1 MKSELKLIN
10 SRNKSFI
17 IIFLI
22 LNLFLA
28 ILETIGI
35 GSLPVIIL
43 SLLDQSSVFKDY
55 FFFEIIEFFFDT
67 NSPNFILL
75 FSIAIFLF
83 FLLKNIYYL
92 VIKLFEGLLRKKI
105 VSDISC
111 QLFRNYLELSFE
123 KHQYKNPSIMLR
135 NMTNNCENYSSY
147 ITSMIEIVRE
157 ILIISF
163 LFSLLFIQN
172 KILSTSIFSILLF
185 VIIIFY
191 AFLRNFIYDI
201 GKISEDLRGKQYK
214 LINQSLEAIRYVK
227 ILKKEN
233 FLLNKFSQNLNK
245 ILKQSVV
252 MNLIKSAP
260 KAILELI
267 AISIMLI
274 CVYFFM
280 NYEQSENVVP
290 FITLLGLILIRFIPS
305 FNIISSN
312 FSALKFLT
320 PSKEI
325 LVNEFRNKTKINKNY
340 NVKIKKG
347 IKNFNFKSNI
357 LFKDVY
363 FKYPNSKELNLKK
376 ININIKK
383 NSFVAF
389 IGESGAGKST
399 IVDLILG
406 LLKPSSGKILIDGNN
421 IQSILSEW
429 YADIGFI
436 PQDIY
441 LDDDTVKNNITFY
454 EENINL
460 NNLKKAIKLS
470 QLEKFIDKLPN
481 KYETYIGNRGVRL
494 SGGQIQRIGIARCL
508 YRNPKIIIMDE
519 ATSSLDNQAE
529 KKILNAINNL
539 KKGRTLIAIAHR
551 LSTVRRADLIF
562 FVKNGKVVDYGSYK
576 KLKKTQSDFFT
587 NI

>member
-1 MKSELKLIN
+1 
-10 SRNKSFI
+10 
-17 IIFLI
+17 
-22 LNLFLA
+22 
-28 ILETIGI
+28 
-35 GSLPVIIL
+35 
-43 SLLDQSSVFKDY
+43 
-55 FFFEIIEFFFDT
+55 
-67 NSPNFILL
+67 
-75 FSIAIFLF
+75 
-83 FLLKNIYYL
+83 
-92 VIKLFEGLLRKKI
+92 
-105 VSDISC
+105 
-111 QLFRNYLELSFE
+111 
-123 KHQYKNPSIMLR
+123 
-135 NMTNNCENYSSY
+135 
-147 ITSMIEIVRE
+147 
-157 ILIISF
+157 
-163 LFSLLFIQN
+163 
-172 KILSTSIFSILLF
+172 
-185 VIIIFY
+185 
-191 AFLRNFIYDI
+191 
-201 GKISEDLRGKQYK
+201 
-214 LINQSLEAIRYVK
+214 
-227 ILKKEN
+227 
-233 FLLNKFSQNLNK
+233 
-245 ILKQSVV
+245 
-252 MNLIKSAP
+252 
-260 KAILELI
+260 
-267 AISIMLI
+267 
-274 CVYFFM
+274 M

-357 LFKDVY
+357 LFKDVN

-470 QLEKFIDKLPN
+470 QLEKFIDKLYN
-481 KYETYIGNRGVRL
+481 SGIQDLKIIENFVLTESSDFEVEETENT
-494 SGGQIQRIGIARCL
+494 IGILNR
-508 YRNPKIIIMDE
+508 YIDE
-519 ATSSLDNQAE
+519 SEFEGD
-529 KKILNAINNL
+529 K
-539 KKGRTLIAIAHR
+539 TLIKGILQKIYSEACE
-551 LSTVRRADLIF
+551 
-562 FVKNGKVVDYGSYK
+562 VD
-576 KLKKTQSDFFT
+576 
-587 NI
+587 

>member
-28 ILETIGI
+28 VLETIGI

-172 KILSTSIFSILLF
+172 KTLSTSIFLILLF

-191 AFLRNFIYDI
+191 AFLRNFIYNI

-245 ILKQSVV
+245 ILKQSVI

-441 LDDDTVKNNITFY
+441 LDDDTIKNNITFY

-562 FVKNGKVVDYGSYK
+562 FIKNGKVVDYGNYK

>member
-28 ILETIGI
+28 VLETIGI

-172 KILSTSIFSILLF
+172 KTLSTSIFLILLF

-191 AFLRNFIYDI
+191 AFLRNFIYNI

-245 ILKQSVV
+245 ILKQSVI

-357 LFKDVY
+357 LFKDVN

-562 FVKNGKVVDYGSYK
+562 FIKNGKVVDYGNYK

>member
-147 ITSMIEIVRE
+147 ITSMSEIVRE

-191 AFLRNFIYDI
+191 AFLRNFIYNI

-267 AISIMLI
+267 AISIMLT

>member
-22 LNLFLA
+22 LNSFLA
-28 ILETIGI
+28 VLETIGI

-55 FFFEIIEFFFDT
+55 FFFEVIELFFDT
-67 NSPNFILL
+67 NSSNFILL

-105 VSDISC
+105 VSDVSC

-147 ITSMIEIVRE
+147 ITSMIEIARE

-172 KILSTSIFSILLF
+172 KTLSASIFLILLF

-191 AFLRNFIYDI
+191 AFLRNFIYNI

-233 FLLNKFSQNLNK
+233 FLLNKFSQNLDK

-267 AISIMLI
+267 AISIMLM

-340 NVKIKKG
+340 NVNIKKG

-363 FKYPNSKELNLKK
+363 FKYPSSKEFNLKK

-406 LLKPSSGKILIDGNN
+406 LLKPSSGKILVDGNN

-470 QLEKFIDKLPN
+470 QLEKLIDKLPN

-539 KKGRTLIAIAHR
+539 KKGRTLITIAHR

-562 FVKNGKVVDYGSYK
+562 FVKNGKILDYGSYK
-576 KLKKTQSDFFT
+576 KLKKTQADFFT

>member
-28 ILETIGI
+28 VLETIGI

-172 KILSTSIFSILLF
+172 KTLSTSIFLILLF

-191 AFLRNFIYDI
+191 AFLRNFIYNI

-245 ILKQSVV
+245 ILKQSVI

-562 FVKNGKVVDYGSYK
+562 FIKNGKVVDYGNYK

>member
-28 ILETIGI
+28 VLETIGI

-172 KILSTSIFSILLF
+172 KTLSTSIFLILLF

-191 AFLRNFIYDI
+191 AFLRNFIYNI

-245 ILKQSVV
+245 ILKQSVI

-376 ININIKK
+376 ININNKK

-562 FVKNGKVVDYGSYK
+562 FIKNGKVVDYGNYK